1 MLHDA
6 YDMLYRNMSLQAL
19 TQENVMTT
27 KMSALALGVGLLL
40 ASAQTFAHG
49 NHSHGPALT
58 EAEIKASEGIFADG
72 DVKDRSLSDW
82 DGIWQS
88 VNPYLLNGD
97 LDPVLEQK
105 AKKAGAKSVAEYRE
119 YYKKGYATD
128 VDQIGIEDNVME
140 FHIGKTVNAC
150 QYAYSGK
157 KILTYASG
165 KKGVRYLFECQQA
178 DSKAPKFVQF
188 SDHIIGPRKSQHFH
202 IFMGNESQEALLKE
216 MDNWPTYYPYALHK
230 EQIVDEMLHH

>member
-1 MLHDA
+1 
-6 YDMLYRNMSLQAL
+6 
-19 TQENVMTT
+19 MTR
-27 KMSALALGVGLLL
+27 KIPVFALGVGMLL
-40 ASAQTFAHG
+40 AGSQAFAHG

-58 EAEIKASEGIFADG
+58 EAEVKASEGIFADK
-72 DVKDRSLSDW
+72 DVKDRPLSDW

-88 VNPYLLNGD
+88 VNPYLLKGD

-140 FHIGKTVNAC
+140 FHVGKEVNAC
-150 QYAYSGK
+150 RYAYSGY
-157 KILTYASG
+157 KILQYASG

-188 SDHIIGPRKSQHFH
+188 SDHTIGPRKSQHFH
-202 IFMGNESQEALLKE
+202 IFMGNDSQESLLKE

-230 EQIVDEMLHH
+230 EQIVDEVLHH

>member
-1 MLHDA
+1 
-6 YDMLYRNMSLQAL
+6 
-19 TQENVMTT
+19 MT
-27 KMSALALGVGLLL
+27 KKISALMLGVSLVL
-40 ASAQTFAHG
+40 ASSQAVAHG
-49 NHSHGPALT
+49 HHSHGPALT
-58 EAEIKASEGIFADG
+58 EAEQKASEGIFADQ
-72 DVKDRSLSDW
+72 DVKDRALSDW
-82 DGIWQS
+82 EGIWQS

-105 AKKAGAKSVAEYRE
+105 AKKAGKSVAEYRE

-140 FHIGKTVNAC
+140 FHVGKTVNAC
-150 QYAYSGK
+150 RYAYSGY

-188 SDHIIGPRKSQHFH
+188 SDHTIGPRASAHFH
-202 IFMGNESQEALLKE
+202 IFMGNTSHEALLKE
-216 MDNWPTYYPYALHK
+216 MDNWPTYYPNEMYNK
-230 EQIVDEMLHH
+230 QVVDEMLHH